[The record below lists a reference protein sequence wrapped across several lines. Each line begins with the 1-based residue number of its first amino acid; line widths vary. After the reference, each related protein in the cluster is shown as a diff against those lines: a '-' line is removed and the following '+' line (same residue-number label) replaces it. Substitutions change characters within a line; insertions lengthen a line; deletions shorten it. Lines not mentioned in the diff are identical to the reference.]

1 MGPSLVCAHRILGG
15 VSVAVPIMV
24 PGGDALPSH
33 QATLTAVEAGS
44 NLLFWASAMFL
55 SFGKS
60 KAVVRRASI
69 EYAQVA
75 SVKAKGK
82 VNAYD

>member
-1 MGPSLVCAHRILGG
+1 
-15 VSVAVPIMV
+15 MV
-24 PGGDALPSH
+24 PGGNALPSH

-44 NLLFWASAMFL
+44 KPAFWASAMFL

-60 KAVVRRASI
+60 NAVACRASI

-82 VNAYD
+82 VNAYY